1 MVQDQIANLTGYR
14 FLEGYGSDEEQ
25 YKALMNNGITYAKQ
39 YGLRPGIALTPA
51 QIAQLTSD
59 IVWLVEKDVTLP
71 DGTQTKALA
80 PQVYVKARA
89 GDLKGDGTLLSG
101 NSIKFNLDGDLLNTA
116 TIAGREAVQITADNV
131 NNLMGRIQGNTVDIT
146 SKKT

>member
-39 YGLRPGIALTPA
+39 YTSGIALTPA

-59 IVWLVEKDVTLP
+59 IVWLVEKMSHY
-71 DGTQTKALA
+71 QME
-80 PQVYVKARA
+80 
-89 GDLKGDGTLLSG
+89 LKPRL
-101 NSIKFNLDGDLLNTA
+101 
-116 TIAGREAVQITADNV
+116 
-131 NNLMGRIQGNTVDIT
+131 
-146 SKKT
+146 

>member
-39 YGLRPGIALTPA
+39 YGLRPGITLTPA

-59 IVWLVEKDVTLP
+59 IVWLVEKMSHY
-71 DGTQTKALA
+71 QME
-80 PQVYVKARA
+80 
-89 GDLKGDGTLLSG
+89 LKPRL
-101 NSIKFNLDGDLLNTA
+101 
-116 TIAGREAVQITADNV
+116 
-131 NNLMGRIQGNTVDIT
+131 
-146 SKKT
+146 